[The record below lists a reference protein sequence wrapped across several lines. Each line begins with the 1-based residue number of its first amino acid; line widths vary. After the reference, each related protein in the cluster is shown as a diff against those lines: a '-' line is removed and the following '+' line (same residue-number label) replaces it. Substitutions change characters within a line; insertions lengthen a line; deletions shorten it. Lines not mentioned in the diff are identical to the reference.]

1 MPKFLIMDEKGM
13 EHELALENLDS
24 NEILNSYPK
33 MKILVRNEVIGN
45 PPKGKPRHTEVM
57 RKLEMVDYEEAS
69 DVGHLR
75 FYPNGSLVFDLLRDL
90 AFNIADELGS
100 MKIRT
105 PLVYRSELPD
115 IAKQAEHFREKD
127 YRMKIGNKKLILGFA
142 SDFGLFRMMKD
153 VLMSHKQLPLRM
165 YDFHASFRLEQRGEC
180 TGLKRLRYFY
190 MPDIHCFCKDL
201 EAGKKE
207 YIKLFTNYWKL
218 GKSVGIDFEV
228 AFRIDEEFYKK
239 CKEMIKE
246 LLDNIQKP
254 ALIELIKQ
262 KHYWVIKH
270 EFQYIYSDEHNV
282 QVSTVQLDV
291 EDSET
296 YGIKYTDAD
305 GKKKG
310 CIIVHSSM
318 GSIERWIGAL
328 LEDAIRMEK
337 EGKAPTLPVWLSPEQ
352 VRLIPVADRHLGF
365 AEELAEKLRTA
376 KIRVGIDDRAE
387 RVNKKVFDAKQA
399 WVPYII
405 VVGDKE
411 KESGK
416 LPVVIRNE
424 SETQRDKMK
433 EMDMEELRSVIYRE
447 VKDKPVRPIYTPEK
461 VSMRPIF
468 VAWSEEKKE

>member
-1 MPKFLIMDEKGM
+1 MSKFLIMDEEGK
-13 EHELALENLDS
+13 EHELNLD
-24 NEILNSYPK
+24 NLDANDILNKHPK
-33 MKILVRNEVIGN
+33 MKILVRNEVMGN
-45 PPKGKPRHTEVM
+45 TPKGKPGHIDIM

-75 FYPNGSLVFDLLRDL
+75 FYPNGCLVFDLLRDL
-90 AFNIADELGS
+90 AFSIADGIGA
-100 MKIRT
+100 MKIRA
-105 PLVYRSELPD
+105 PLVYRLDLPD

-127 YRMKIGNKKLILGFA
+127 YRMKIGNKELILGFA

-153 VLMSHKQLPLRM
+153 VLMSHKQLPIRM

-180 TGLKRLRYFY
+180 AGLKRQRYFY
-190 MPDIHCFCKDL
+190 MPDIHCFCKNL
-201 EAGKKE
+201 EAGKEE
-207 YIKLFTNYWKL
+207 YTKLFQEYWKL

-228 AFRIDEEFYKK
+228 AFRVDEEFYNN
-239 CKEMIKE
+239 CKEMLKE
-246 LLDNIQKP
+246 LLGDIQKP

-282 QVSTVQLDV
+282 QISTVQLDV

-318 GSIERWIGAL
+318 GSIERFTGAL

-337 EGKAPTLPVWLSPEQ
+337 EGKAPMLPVWLSPEQ
-352 VRLIPVADRHLGF
+352 VRILPVADRHLEF
-365 AEELAEKLRTA
+365 AEEIAEKLRVA
-376 KIRVGIDDRAE
+376 KIRVGVDDRAE
-387 RVNKKVFDAKQA
+387 RVNKKVFDAKQS
-399 WVPYII
+399 WIPYII

-416 LPVVIRNE
+416 LPVVVRNE
-424 SETQRDKMK
+424 SEVSKDKME
-433 EMDMEELRSVIYRE
+433 EMTFEELRSVIYRE
-447 VKDKPVRPIYTPEK
+447 SKDRPYRPMYMPEK
-461 VSMRPIF
+461 VSARPIF